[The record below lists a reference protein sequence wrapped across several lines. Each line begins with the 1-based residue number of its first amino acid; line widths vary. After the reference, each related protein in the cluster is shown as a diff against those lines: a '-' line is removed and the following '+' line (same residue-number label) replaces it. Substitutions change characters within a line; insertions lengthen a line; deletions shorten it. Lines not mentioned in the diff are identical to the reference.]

1 MAIAGGMRAEE
12 IYGRAKLASGLIL
25 FLFLLTH
32 LSNHAL
38 GLVSLQAME
47 TGAVLFKLLWR
58 SWPGTVV
65 LYTAALLHPL
75 LALFAW
81 LRRGHYRGIPWQG
94 WTQLGLGLC
103 IPLLVVEHVLGTR
116 IADEVFGLNDSYA
129 YVLIVMFV
137 QSPRTGLLQNLL
149 ILIAWGHGCIGVY
162 YWLRLKPMFERAWPF
177 LYALALLLPML
188 AMLGFL
194 SGGREV
200 AGLMQQPDW
209 LDRFRA
215 TLNYPGPV
223 AVEFVGRGTEIS
235 YQVMAGLLAAALVAR
250 LLIAANQR
258 RRGRLTISYPDG
270 RRYRGLSGGIS
281 VLEASR
287 AIGYPHASVCG
298 GQGRCSTCRV
308 RVIGP
313 GAAALPPPDSAE
325 QKVLD
330 RIHAAPGVRL
340 ACQIRPTEDISVMPL
355 LPAGVPPRLAYGAV
369 SAAQGAERRIA
380 ILFADLRGFT
390 RLSEGRLPYDV
401 VFLLNQYFK
410 AMGEAVEAAG
420 GRIDKF
426 IGDGVMALF
435 GIEEGPDEGCRR
447 ALDAARRMSAALAQ
461 LNAAMQTDLDQSLK
475 LGIGIHC
482 GPAIVGAMG
491 HGSALHLTAVGD
503 AVNTASRLESATKD
517 FQAELVISAE
527 VAERAGV
534 TITNDWR
541 EETVHLRG
549 KSEMLRVL
557 VAERAKTRA
566 AAGSSQRPRG
576 AGD

>member
-557 VAERAKTRA
+557 VAERAKT
-566 AAGSSQRPRG
+566 
-576 AGD
+576 